1 MSVKL
6 RWWARYGFA
15 LVMVAVGLL
24 LRLVITRWMGPGLP
38 TYITFYPAVML
49 VALKSGFGPGF
60 VATLA
65 AALAADYW
73 IIPPVGSLFTYD
85 SAIDA
90 VGQVFF
96 IGMGVFMSAVAERYR
111 RIRHRMEDLVAA
123 RTAGNWRGP
132 MNNCNWKSRGTNKPK
147 NRCGN

>member
-1 MSVKL
+1 MRVKL
-6 RWWARYGFA
+6 RWLTRYGFA
-15 LVMVAVGLL
+15 LVAVAVGLL
-24 LRLVITRWMGPGLP
+24 LRLTITRWMGPGLP

-49 VALKSGFGPGF
+49 VALKSGFGPGL

-73 IIPPVGSLFTYD
+73 IIPPVGSLFIYET
-85 SAIDA
+85 AIDT

-111 RIRHRMEDLVAA
+111 RIRRRTEELVAA
-123 RTAGNWRGP
+123 RTAELARANEQLQWEIAGH
-132 MNNCNWKSRGTNKPK
+132 
-147 NRCGN
+147 